1 MVLKGYSLNF
11 TLWLRAEFM
20 PKLTGKRILLGITGG
35 IAAYKAAE
43 LVRLLCKA
51 GADVQVV
58 MTEAAG
64 RFITPM
70 TLQALSGRPVRQ
82 GLFDPAYEAA
92 MSHIEL
98 ARWAD
103 LILIAPATADF
114 LAHLAHG
121 LANDLLSTLCLASEA
136 PIALAPAMNQR
147 MWLNQATVDNAGVLV
162 KRGILLWGPAAGE
175 QACGESGPGRMV
187 EPEGLLGSTVEF
199 LSGGAL
205 AGLRMLLTAG
215 PTREPIDPVRF
226 VGNRSSGKMGFAL
239 AKAFVLAGARV
250 ELVSGPVSLPTP
262 SRVNRIDVETAL
274 DMEQA
279 VMERVAEC
287 DIFVGCAAVA
297 DYRPEMMVEQK
308 IKKSDERLALQLIR
322 NPDIISQVAA
332 LPEAPFSVGF
342 AAETEEPETYAEQ
355 KRQAKRLDMIA
366 ANLVGAASGGFER
379 DENALTVLWD
389 GGRCDLPMA
398 EKEALAE
405 RLVGLIAEHYEKKYS
420 AENS

>member
-1 MVLKGYSLNF
+1 
-11 TLWLRAEFM
+11 
-20 PKLTGKRILLGITGG
+20 
-35 IAAYKAAE
+35 
-43 LVRLLCKA
+43 
-51 GADVQVV
+51 
-58 MTEAAG
+58 
-64 RFITPM
+64 
-70 TLQALSGRPVRQ
+70 
-82 GLFDPAYEAA
+82 
-92 MSHIEL
+92 
-98 ARWAD
+98 
-103 LILIAPATADF
+103 
-114 LAHLAHG
+114 
-121 LANDLLSTLCLASEA
+121 
-136 PIALAPAMNQR
+136 
-147 MWLNQATVDNAGVLV
+147 
-162 KRGILLWGPAAGE
+162 
-175 QACGESGPGRMV
+175 
-187 EPEGLLGSTVEF
+187 
-199 LSGGAL
+199 
-205 AGLRMLLTAG
+205 
-215 PTREPIDPVRF
+215 
-226 VGNRSSGKMGFAL
+226 SSGKMGFAL

-297 DYRPEMMVEQK
+297 DYRPEIMVEQK